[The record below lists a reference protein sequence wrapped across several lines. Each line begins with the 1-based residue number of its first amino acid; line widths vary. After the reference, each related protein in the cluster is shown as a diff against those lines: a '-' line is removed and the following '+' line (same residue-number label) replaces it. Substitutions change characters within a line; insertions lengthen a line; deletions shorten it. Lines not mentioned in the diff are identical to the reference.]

1 MISFTLI
8 SLLFSLPVWLDR
20 SVCKMAKGE
29 RRTARGG
36 KSGKNLVGLQN
47 NPLFRALNGKSTK
60 GSNVSTN
67 KEIPA
72 KLTDN
77 PLLKRLDMY
86 NKNLGKDNRN
96 KNQISKRLANNRLA
110 MALNIVPT
118 LGANNS
124 IGLKPPKF
132 SKSNKKATISKSNR
146 KSSIPKG
153 PSGSGINVMDDNK
166 PTTNRDVTFKNAS
179 LIPFMRLQNLTPDAS
194 ESDIRMVLSKILGP
208 TLKIM
213 KMGATYNGKPSVTAE
228 VFFIHEEKLEEYVQR
243 MDKIQADGRIL
254 RAHISY
260 KSWIINSDRLWDS
273 VLKEVAMLKQQQIK
287 RQVLEN
293 DGLVLP

>member
-1 MISFTLI
+1 
-8 SLLFSLPVWLDR
+8 
-20 SVCKMAKGE
+20 MAKGE

-67 KEIPA
+67 KEISA

-124 IGLKPPKF
+124 I
-132 SKSNKKATISKSNR
+132 
-146 KSSIPKG
+146 
-153 PSGSGINVMDDNK
+153 
-166 PTTNRDVTFKNAS
+166 
-179 LIPFMRLQNLTPDAS
+179 
-194 ESDIRMVLSKILGP
+194 
-208 TLKIM
+208 
-213 KMGATYNGKPSVTAE
+213 
-228 VFFIHEEKLEEYVQR
+228 
-243 MDKIQADGRIL
+243 
-254 RAHISY
+254 
-260 KSWIINSDRLWDS
+260 
-273 VLKEVAMLKQQQIK
+273 
-287 RQVLEN
+287 
-293 DGLVLP
+293 